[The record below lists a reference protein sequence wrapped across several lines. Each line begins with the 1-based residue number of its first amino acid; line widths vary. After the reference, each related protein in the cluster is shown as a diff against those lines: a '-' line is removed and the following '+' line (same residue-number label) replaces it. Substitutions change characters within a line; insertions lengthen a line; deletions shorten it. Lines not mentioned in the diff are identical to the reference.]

1 VLTRSNKRTPFLDKN
16 PCDSS
21 HMQNGKTFADAS
33 GSDILSDAMLD
44 DLIREAFLD
53 HPELLDQ
60 IDQWASKWQ
69 RHAETADR

>member
-1 VLTRSNKRTPFLDKN
+1 
-16 PCDSS
+16 
-21 HMQNGKTFADAS
+21 MQNGKTFADAS